1 MVRLALRLSAL
12 LLLTSPLLVGCGDS
26 EKSTRDANASDTVMT
41 ADTGI
46 KPDLAGD
53 GKTTPDTTPAL
64 PDASADQASPDA
76 TPAKP
81 DGIVDAPT
89 PTGDGGPVTA
99 DAPADRAVDSPGD
112 GGSAVEA
119 GSADATTD

>member
-1 MVRLALRLSAL
+1 MVRLALRLFTL
-12 LLLTSPLLVGCGDS
+12 LLLTSPLLVGCGDND
-26 EKSTRDANASDTVMT
+26 KSTRDANASDTVIT

-53 GKTTPDTTPAL
+53 GKATPDTTPAL

-81 DGIVDAPT
+81 DGIVDAPA

-99 DAPADRAVDSPGD
+99 DAPADRAGDGGGD

-119 GSADATTD
+119 GSTDTMND